1 MYCMMSCKKNGGE
14 LAGGAAGRAQR
25 MSGDQLA
32 GGEQLLC
39 APLILYIHMYMYM
52 YIIHTHKIV
61 ITSIFLSFLFLSCLS
76 K

>member
-39 APLILYIHMYMYM
+39 APLILYIHMYMY
-52 YIIHTHKIV
+52 IIHTHKIV